1 MKKERSTV
9 SFSSLILLLLIRYG
23 HGLIVIAAPEV
34 LVRLHV
40 DVLLDEPDGAVP
52 EAEVRPARMVRLEAP
67 RHVPVPYAV
76 GRVDAEGCAV
86 GVAAAPGGEAA
97 RVRVNRPVDRLDGL
111 ALGDS
116 VVAR

>member
-1 MKKERSTV
+1 MKKNRC
-9 SFSSLILLLLIRYG
+9 FFLYSSLIPLLSIRQV

-76 GRVDAEGCAV
+76 GRVDAEGRAV

-97 RVRVNRPVDRLDGL
+97 R
-111 ALGDS
+111 A
-116 VVAR
+116 